1 MSGRASRI
9 VALTVGMLVASVASA
24 SGATVPGKATAS
36 GRLTAAAGHSVTI
49 FANKDFKVTGT
60 CEDNGGGDLRANTF
74 LSAKRNNL
82 DYTTYGPATG
92 VDKFNDD
99 FDKADGKID
108 FTSDDAS
115 GTDPQLQ
122 EAEYYEFYAEGSN
135 GRPLRGHV
143 ATTVHVHG
151 ADCGFG
157 GEFVGPAKRGPL
169 KIVRRAKVGAGDSKP
184 IFQNKDFKVI
194 GSCVDN
200 GGGDLHAN
208 VLLAAKR
215 SHLTY
220 YATAL
225 DTFDTDFGPADGKID
240 VFDDFYEAHGT
251 APDFHADSYYE
262 DFYGLGRG
270 GKVLQARIGTAV
282 HWRGGDC
289 SFSGTVVDGRGGRG
303 LTVANVK
310 KVEATD
316 TVTLFRN
323 HEFKV
328 TGACV
333 DNGAGDLTADTQLSA
348 RRPNLAFAAY
358 DGPVYTDI
366 DFDPIDG
373 PADIT
378 QDEAG
383 GTSPEFKSVDQY
395 TDFWGE
401 AAHGGG
407 LSGRVGAGVHM
418 LGADCVF
425 TGIFA
430 E

>member
-1 MSGRASRI
+1 MSGRASRT
-9 VALTVGMLVASVASA
+9 VALTVGLLIASAASA
-24 SGATVPGKATAS
+24 SGASVPGKATSS
-36 GRLTAAAGHSVTI
+36 GRLTAAAGQSVTI

-92 VDKFNDD
+92 VDKFSED

-108 FTSDDAS
+108 FTASDAT
-115 GTDPQLQ
+115 GTDPLLN

-143 ATTVHVHG
+143 ATSVHVHG

-157 GEFVGPAKRGPL
+157 GEFVGPAKKGPL
-169 KIVRRAKVGAGDSKP
+169 KVARRTKVAAGKSKP

-208 VLLAAKR
+208 ALLQAKR

-220 YATAL
+220 YATSL

-240 VFDDFYEAHGT
+240 IFDDSQEADGT
-251 APDFHADSYYE
+251 APDFRGDSYYE
-262 DFYGLGRG
+262 DVYGLGRG
-270 GKVLQARIGTAV
+270 GKVFQARIGTAV

-303 LTVANVK
+303 LTVVNVK
-310 KVEATD
+310 KVGTSG
-316 TVTLFRN
+316 TVTLFKN
-323 HEFKV
+323 ADFKV
-328 TGACV
+328 TGTCV

-358 DGPVYTDI
+358 DGLVSSDI
-366 DFDPIDG
+366 DFNPAGG

-383 GTSPEFKSVDQY
+383 GTAPDFRSVDQY

-430 E
+430 G